1 MVRRIS
7 PRHLFFVV
15 LLLITGLLVPLP
27 FVLVEPGTPD
37 DTFGKIKGKQVLEV
51 VGRKS
56 FPTTGKLNL
65 TSIWVTNPDSRL
77 HSFELIR
84 AWADGERSV
93 QPREVFYPKGIDP
106 NDVKKE
112 NVADMKNSQL
122 SSTLAA
128 ATYLNIP
135 YSERLVVKGATDNSP
150 NKEAVKKEDEI
161 ISFNGKRITS
171 SNQLRELIRT
181 TTEKNV
187 ELQVIRDGKEL
198 TIPVQIR
205 TVQSN
210 GVKKNVIGILI
221 SEDYELPFNV
231 KIRLKNIGGPSAG
244 LILTLA
250 IIDKLTPGALTQGKV
265 IAGTGTIDP
274 DGNVGDIGGIQ
285 QKLIGARDAGAV
297 LFLAPQG
304 NCDEVIG
311 HIPDGLTVAAVR
323 TLDQAMAAIETFNSG
338 GQVNSCLK

>member
-205 TVQSN
+205 SVQSN

-244 LILTLA
+244 LIFTLA
-250 IIDKLTPGALTQGKV
+250 IIDKLTKEDLVKGRN
-265 IAGTGTIDP
+265 IAGTGTITP
-274 DGNVGDIGGIQ
+274 SGKVGPIGGIEE
-285 QKLIGARDAGAV
+285 KLIGASREGATI
-297 LFLAPQG
+297 FLAPSL
-304 NCDEVIG
+304 NC
-311 HIPDGLTVAAVR
+311 PDIRHTPKGLRVVPVDNLSEALAALR
-323 TLDQAMAAIETFNSG
+323 ATDPETLPMCG
-338 GQVNSCLK
+338 

>member
-15 LLLITGLLVPLP
+15 LLLIAGLLVPLP

-51 VGRKS
+51 VGRES

-122 SSTLAA
+122 SSALAA

-187 ELQVIRDGKEL
+187 ELQVIREGKEL

-244 LILTLA
+244 LIFTLA
-250 IIDKLTPGALTQGKV
+250 IIDKLTKEDLVKGRN
-265 IAGTGTIDP
+265 IAGTGTITP
-274 DGNVGDIGGIQ
+274 SGKVGPIGGIEE
-285 QKLIGARDAGAV
+285 KLIGASREGATI
-297 LFLAPQG
+297 FLAPSL
-304 NCDEVIG
+304 NC
-311 HIPDGLTVAAVR
+311 PDIRHTPKGLRVVPVDNLSEALAALR
-323 TLDQAMAAIETFNSG
+323 ATDPETLPMCG
-338 GQVNSCLK
+338 

>member
-1 MVRRIS
+1 MVRRVS

-15 LLLITGLLVPLP
+15 LLLIAGLLVPLP

-51 VGRKS
+51 VGRES

-244 LILTLA
+244 LIFTLA
-250 IIDKLTPGALTQGKV
+250 IIDKLTKEDLVKGRNV
-265 IAGTGTIDP
+265 AGTGTITP
-274 DGNVGDIGGIQ
+274 SGKVGPIGGIEE
-285 QKLIGARDAGAV
+285 KLIGASREGATI
-297 LFLAPQG
+297 FLAPSL
-304 NCDEVIG
+304 NC
-311 HIPDGLTVAAVR
+311 PDIRHTPKGLRVVPVDNLSEALAALR
-323 TLDQAMAAIETFNSG
+323 ATDPETLPMCG
-338 GQVNSCLK
+338 